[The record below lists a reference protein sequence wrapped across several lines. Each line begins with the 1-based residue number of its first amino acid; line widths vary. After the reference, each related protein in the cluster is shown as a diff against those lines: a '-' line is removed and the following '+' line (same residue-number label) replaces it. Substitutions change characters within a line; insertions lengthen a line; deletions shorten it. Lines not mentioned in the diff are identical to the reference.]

1 MNPTLHAILFILAV
15 LIPGGL
21 LIYFAWRTIEKKKEK
36 NIAPEAAVAA
46 FRDHYPIVEKA
57 IK

>member
-1 MNPTLHAILFILAV
+1 MHAILFILAV